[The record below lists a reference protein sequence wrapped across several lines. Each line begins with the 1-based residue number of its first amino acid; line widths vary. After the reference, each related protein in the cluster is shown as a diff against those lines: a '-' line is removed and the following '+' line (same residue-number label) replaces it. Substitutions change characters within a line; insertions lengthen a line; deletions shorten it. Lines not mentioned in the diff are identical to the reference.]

1 MALRNHAIDQLELTQ
16 LNADF
21 ANAQAPFGRHTVFLV
36 DFGVPDTTSPLCGQQ
51 DRVRRRRPPLE
62 PIESEERARAQEELQ
77 RLADPANVVSQS
89 EVAQTSA

>member
-16 LNADF
+16 PNADF
-21 ANAQAPFGRHTVFLV
+21 CERAGSVWKTHCVLV
-36 DFGVPDTTSPLCGQQ
+36 DFGVPDTTSPPCGQQ